1 LNEIKENQQKTQTD
15 LSEIQEVEATINS
28 EVIGILA
35 DMQYHVEQLNIID
48 E

>member
-1 LNEIKENQQKTQTD
+1 MNEIKENQQKTQTD
-15 LSEIQEVEATINS
+15 LSKIQEVETTINS